1 MQVASMHFKERAH
14 VKLADAR
21 LQGNLKKL
29 QTKFVAKRRA
39 SLVELDDFEGTREA
53 GKAIRNRA
61 LENLDV
67 WLEIFERNATA
78 RGAHVL
84 YAETH
89 EEAVRLIV
97 DIAKHHGVRKVTK
110 SKSMVSEEI
119 GLNHAFEAA
128 GIQPVET
135 DLGEYI
141 LQINDNEAPS
151 HIIAPVIH
159 KDKEEISDLFAKT
172 HATPRK
178 TEITQLTR
186 EAREVL
192 RGHFLGADMG
202 VTGANFLVAETGSA
216 TIVTNEGNEG
226 MCTIL
231 PPKVHVVLTGI
242 EKVLPTLEDVATLM
256 RLLPRS
262 ATGQPISNYFSVLT
276 GPRRPGEEDGPEHM
290 YYVLLDA
297 GRTGLLGGEFEEML
311 RCIRCGACMNHC
323 PVYQKIGGHAY
334 GWVYPGPMGS
344 VLTPSYVGV
353 ENALDLPHAATLCGQ
368 CSVVCPVKIPLPDL
382 LRKLREKQ
390 WERGLRPWYE
400 KVGIGLWAYAAMRPS
415 LYAFGSKV
423 AVRVLRWMGGDAKRI
438 RSLPIGAGWTVSR
451 DFPAP
456 SGRTFREMY
465 RERRQSGQAG
475 ATRT

>member
-1 MQVASMHFKERAH
+1 MQVQSMHFKERAGQ
-14 VKLADAR
+14 KLADAR
-21 LQGNLKKL
+21 LQKNLKKL
-29 QTKFVAKRRA
+29 SEKFVTARA
-39 SLVELDDFEGTREA
+39 AAILELDDFEGTRNAAVER
-53 GKAIRNRA
+53 RNRA
-61 LENLDV
+61 LANLDV
-67 WLEIFERNATA
+67 WLETFERNATA
-78 RGAHVL
+78 RGATVL

-89 EEAVRLIV
+89 EEAARLIV
-97 DIAKHHGVRKVTK
+97 DIARQHGVRKVTK
-110 SKSMVSEEI
+110 SKSMVSEEV
-119 GLNHAFEAA
+119 GLNHALEAA
-128 GIQPVET
+128 GIRPVET

-159 KDKEEISDLFAKT
+159 KDKEEISDLFAKA
-172 HATPRK
+172 HAMPRK

-186 EAREVL
+186 EARDVL
-192 RGHFLGADMG
+192 RSHFLTADMG
-202 VTGANFLVAETGSA
+202 VTGANFLIAETGSA
-216 TIVTNEGNEG
+216 TVVTNEGNEG

-231 PPKVHVVLTGI
+231 PPKVHVVLTGV

-262 ATGQPISNYFSVLT
+262 ATGQQISNYFSVLT
-276 GPRRPGEEDGPEHM
+276 GPRRAGELDGPEHM
-290 YYVLLDA
+290 YYVLVDA
-297 GRTGLLGGEFEEML
+297 GRTGLLGGEFQEML

-353 ENALDLPHAATLCGQ
+353 ENALDLPQAATLCSQ

-400 KVGIGLWAYAAMRPS
+400 KVGVAVWAYAARRPS

-423 AVRVLRWMGGDAKRI
+423 AVRVLRWMGGNDRRI
-438 RSLPIGAGWTVSR
+438 RSLPIGAGWTRSR

-465 RERRQSGQAG
+465 RERQLGAQAG
-475 ATRT
+475 STRK

>member
-1 MQVASMHFKERAH
+1 MQVQSMHFKERAGL
-14 VKLADAR
+14 KLADAR
-21 LQGNLKKL
+21 LQKNLKKL
-29 QTKFVAKRRA
+29 SEKFVTARA
-39 SLVELDDFEGTREA
+39 AAITELDDFEATRSAAVER
-53 GKAIRNRA
+53 RNRA

-67 WLEIFERNATA
+67 WLETFERNATA
-78 RGAHVL
+78 RGATVL

-97 DIAKHHGVRKVTK
+97 EIAQHHGVRKVTK

-159 KDKEEISDLFAKT
+159 KDKEEISDLFSKT

-192 RGHFLGADMG
+192 RGHFLSADMG
-202 VTGANFLVAETGSA
+202 VTGANFLIAETGSA
-216 TIVTNEGNEG
+216 TVVTNEGNEG

-276 GPRRPGEEDGPEHM
+276 GPRRAGEEDGPEHM

-297 GRTGLLGGEFEEML
+297 GRTGLLGGEFQEML

-344 VLTPSYVGV
+344 VLTPSYVGI
-353 ENALDLPHAATLCGQ
+353 ENALDLPQAATLCSQ

-400 KVGIGLWAYAAMRPS
+400 KVGVGVWAFAAKRPA
-415 LYAFGSKV
+415 LYALGSRI
-423 AVRVLRWMGGDAKRI
+423 AVRVLRWMGGDSRRI

-465 RERRQSGQAG
+465 RERRQAG
-475 ATRT
+475 STRT